1 MPTLAQYKAFRTLIE
16 TGSFTETGI
25 KLNLTQ
31 SSISHAISKLEDEFE
46 LTLIIRNR
54 SNINLT
60 NEGKLVYEQIVN
72 ILQQHEQL
80 LTTISTSKN
89 IISGVL
95 RIGTL
100 PSVSLILLPKVL
112 AYVEE
117 HYPQLDIQLFEGN
130 YDQVEEWLETD
141 QIDVGFLARPHA
153 SGFVFEQTFKDNLVC
168 ILSKDHPLAEE
179 IDLNINQLKNERWI
193 MPNKQI
199 DRDVAR
205 ILSENNIK
213 PNIVYE
219 IAVDQVILAMVSENL
234 GISITPS
241 SLLIHSPNNLIQ
253 KNFSTPY
260 IREVGIA
267 YKHRVHSSPI
277 TLKFIDIV
285 KQIASSNINNCLK

>member
-1 MPTLAQYKAFRTLIE
+1 
-16 TGSFTETGI
+16 
-25 KLNLTQ
+25 
-31 SSISHAISKLEDEFE
+31 
-46 LTLIIRNR
+46 
-54 SNINLT
+54 
-60 NEGKLVYEQIVN
+60 
-72 ILQQHEQL
+72 
-80 LTTISTSKN
+80 
-89 IISGVL
+89 
-95 RIGTL
+95 
-100 PSVSLILLPKVL
+100 
-112 AYVEE
+112 
-117 HYPQLDIQLFEGN
+117 
-130 YDQVEEWLETD
+130 
-141 QIDVGFLARPHA
+141 
-153 SGFVFEQTFKDNLVC
+153 
-168 ILSKDHPLAEE
+168 
-179 IDLNINQLKNERWI
+179 

-267 YKHRVHSSPI
+267 YKHRVHPSPI